1 MCLLVCVYL
10 HCSVSLGDGRQA
22 LSPSRIPVYS
32 VFFTLLYC
40 FLLSG
45 AHTITCVAPTR
56 CGEGSILGPVEV
68 GLSSVPS
75 PAARPPHAHWSRRR
89 GRKVV
94 LVSGAGPISR
104 SPRYIRSLLRRLA
117 VVFASD
123 SGGLTLGRTEGALGF
138 SRSGSS
144 STLGFGRLFPGVT
157 SSRPSWISASAVT
170 SAASPWL
177 PSHRFHLTLR
187 KQSMSVEE
195 HEEKEKGC
203 CRKAH
208 WLQLLIMQQ

>member
-1 MCLLVCVYL
+1 MCLLGCVYL
-10 HCSVSLGDGRQA
+10 HCSISLGDGRQA

-45 AHTITCVAPTR
+45 AHTIMCVAPTR
-56 CGEGSILGPVEV
+56 CGEGSILGPIE
-68 GLSSVPS
+68 
-75 PAARPPHAHWSRRR
+75 
-89 GRKVV
+89 
-94 LVSGAGPISR
+94 
-104 SPRYIRSLLRRLA
+104 SLLRRLA

-123 SGGLTLGRTEGALGF
+123 SDGLTLGRTEGALGF

-187 KQSMSVEE
+187 NINSSRQSMSVEE